1 MLELLFLVALLSWAV
16 ISAFEF
22 LAALPAGPAIV
33 PALIALPV
41 LAALRARMI
50 VRARQLDFIDYRRR
64 PIPPERFFWPS
75 NRRHLVQR
83 AAAASAM
90 AVLMWTLVLLRPQRL
105 EPDAASLAA
114 WLAALTGTLAAAEFL
129 AALAVHLRA
138 SQRFDPLGPGIVGLL
153 RRGLYRLSDNHEFL
167 GEEPL
172 PREKRQRESV
182 Y

>member
-1 MLELLFLVALLSWAV
+1 MLELLFLVALVAWAV

-22 LAALPAGPAIV
+22 LAALPSGPALV

-41 LAALRARMI
+41 LAAVRARMI
-50 VRARQLDFIDYRRR
+50 VQARQLDFINRRRR
-64 PIPPERFFWPS
+64 PVPPERFFWPTT
-75 NRRHLVQR
+75 RRQLLKR
-83 AAAASAM
+83 AAAASAV
-90 AVLMWTLVLLRPQRL
+90 AFLMWTLVLLRPQRL
-105 EPDAASLAA
+105 EPDAASSAA
-114 WLAALTGTLAAAEFL
+114 WLAALVGTLAAAEFM
-129 AALAVHLRA
+129 AAMAVHLRA
-138 SQRFDPLGPGIVGLL
+138 SQRLDPLGPGLVGLL